1 MKFYLKHMKNH
12 KFYRKSSEIMKFY
25 RKAGDEATEKM
36 PKTEEECRAAMEQL
50 KAGGIVQDM
59 DESQQSRV

>member
-1 MKFYLKHMKNH
+1 MKNH
-12 KFYRKSSEIMKFY
+12 KILSKIIKIMKFY
-25 RKAGDEATEKM
+25 RKAGNEATEKM